1 MNSLCSSYVN
11 TIYFVELSAILSCYK
26 KGCSMRLEKYSVCF
40 KLSSIQVYPIKDV
53 DNQIVT
59 FSIFLLDFPEIVVE
73 VGVNALNI
81 DVECK

>member
-1 MNSLCSSYVN
+1 MFNEAWKL
-11 TIYFVELSAILSCYK
+11 LSWVY
-26 KGCSMRLEKYSVCF
+26 F
-40 KLSSIQVYPIKDV
+40 KLSSIHVYPIKDV